1 MKTILVTGG
10 SNGIGKTISEH
21 LLGQGHYVIITDI
34 DETGGVQISNH
45 HPKNCLFIYADLSTT
60 QGVAA
65 IFKQVDSNQIKI
77 DAIINNAGKGMVK
90 KLTELSDEDIE
101 AGYGLMLRAPLLI
114 SREWVKRR
122 KHTATDYGR
131 IINIA
136 STRAIMSEPNGEVYA
151 MCKGGLVSLTHALA
165 NTLQPYNI
173 QVNCISPGWIVTNDI
188 KLSDVDHFQ
197 HLSNRTG
204 YPKDIVQAIDYL
216 LLDDNV
222 FINGQNIVIDGG
234 MTKKMIYVE

>member
-10 SNGIGKTISEH
+10 SNGIGKAICEH
-21 LLGQGHYVIITDI
+21 LLNQGHYVVIADI
-34 DETGGVQISNH
+34 DKVASQQIIDH
-45 HPKNCLFIYADLSTT
+45 YPENCLFVTADLSTT
-60 QGVAA
+60 QGVVEV
-65 IFKQVDSNQIKI
+65 FHQIDNHQLTI

-90 KLTELSDEDIE
+90 KLTELTDDDIE

-114 SREWVKRR
+114 SREWIKRR
-122 KHTATDYGR
+122 ELTTMGYGR

-136 STRAIMSEPNGEVYA
+136 STRAIMSEPHGEVYA
-151 MCKGGLVSLTHALA
+151 MCKGGLISLTHALA
-165 NTLQPYNI
+165 NSLKPYNI
-173 QVNCISPGWIVTNDI
+173 QVNCISPGWIVTKDI
-188 KLSDVDHFQ
+188 HLSHADHDQ

-204 YPKDIVQAIDYL
+204 YPKDIVQAVDYL

>member
-1 MKTILVTGG
+1 
-10 SNGIGKTISEH
+10 
-21 LLGQGHYVIITDI
+21 
-34 DETGGVQISNH
+34 
-45 HPKNCLFIYADLSTT
+45 
-60 QGVAA
+60 
-65 IFKQVDSNQIKI
+65 
-77 DAIINNAGKGMVK
+77 
-90 KLTELSDEDIE
+90 
-101 AGYGLMLRAPLLI
+101 MLRAPLLI

-122 KHTATDYGR
+122 ELQSMCYGR

-173 QVNCISPGWIVTNDI
+173 QVNCISPGWIVTNDNN
-188 KLSDVDHFQ
+188 LSDADHNQ

>member
-10 SNGIGKTISEH
+10 SNGIGKAISEH
-21 LLGQGHYVIITDI
+21 LLSQGHFVIITDI
-34 DETGGVQISNH
+34 DEAGGVQISNRY
-45 HPKNCLFIYADLSTT
+45 PKNCLFIRSDLRTT

-65 IFKQVDSNQIKI
+65 VFEQTDKNQIKI

-122 KHTATDYGR
+122 ELPATGYGR

-151 MCKGGLVSLTHALA
+151 MCKGGIVSLTHALA

-188 KLSDVDHFQ
+188 KLSDDDHFQ

-204 YPKDIVQAIDYL
+204 YPNDIVQAIDYL

>member
-10 SNGIGKTISEH
+10 SHGIGKAICNH
-21 LLGQGHYVIITDI
+21 LLSEGHTVIIVDI
-34 DETGGVQISNH
+34 DEAAGSEICKDYVDRCTYIN
-45 HPKNCLFIYADLSTT
+45 ADLSTT
-60 QGVAA
+60 EGV
-65 IFKQVDSNQIKI
+65 IELFKQTDRQHISI

-90 KLTELSDEDIE
+90 NLIELTDEDIE
-101 AGYGLMLRAPLLI
+101 DGYGLMLRAPLLI

-122 KHTATDYGR
+122 ELTTIGYGR

-136 STRAIMSEPNGEVYA
+136 STRASMSEPHGEVYA

-165 NTLQPYNI
+165 NSLQPYNI
-173 QVNCISPGWIVTNDI
+173 QVNSISPGWIVTKDI
-188 KLSDVDHFQ
+188 QLSDADHFQ

-204 YPKDIVQAIDYL
+204 YPKDIVKAIDYL
-216 LLDDNV
+216 LLEDNS